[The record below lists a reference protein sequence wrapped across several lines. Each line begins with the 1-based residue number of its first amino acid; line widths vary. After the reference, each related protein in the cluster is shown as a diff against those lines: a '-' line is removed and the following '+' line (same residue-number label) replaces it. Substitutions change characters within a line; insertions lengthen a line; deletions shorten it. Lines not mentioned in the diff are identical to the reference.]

1 MTSSAIDLITA
12 DAEPSMLLDR
22 RRSAA
27 YLAIP
32 AAWADPGA
40 LAMMVRYGSGLLYVA
55 LPDKLADRLALP
67 VMVPGGRR
75 ILGCRAAVTIDAAD
89 GVTTGI
95 SAADRARTV
104 RLLADPSASIDDFT
118 RPGHIVPLRVGR
130 ASRFGRA
137 SAVHAALALAT
148 RHALPR
154 VAVLTELVSET
165 DPRHMADIDEARE
178 IAQRIGLLV
187 VSA

>member
-1 MTSSAIDLITA
+1 MTLSATDLITA
-12 DAEPSMLLDR
+12 CGEPSMLLDR
-22 RRSAA
+22 RRGAA

-32 AAWADPGA
+32 AAWAHAGA
-40 LAMMVRYGSGLLYVA
+40 VATMVRYGSGLLYVA

-75 ILGCRAAVTIDAAD
+75 ILGGRAAVTIDATA

-104 RLLADPSASIDDFT
+104 RLLADPSASIGDFS
-118 RPGHIVPLRVGR
+118 RPGHLVPLRVGR
-130 ASRFGRA
+130 ASRFGRPSPA
-137 SAVHAALALAT
+137 HAALTFATQHGLPPVAALT
-148 RHALPR
+148 Q
-154 VAVLTELVSET
+154 LVSEI
-165 DPRHMADIDEARE
+165 DPRRMAEIDEARQ
-178 IAQRIGLLV
+178 IAQRLGLLV